1 MHNVHERILA
11 RAVLSKTCSIDTL
24 LLAVVFPSVVSGSG
38 APSPSRSESPV
49 EFSIFAF
56 SLLSSWCNAHLFTKF
71 FATWPRRGW
80 FVSSCRL
87 GAVRLLASFV

>member
-24 LLAVVFPSVVSGSG
+24 ILAVVFPSVVSGSG
-38 APSPSRSESPV
+38 APSPSRSESQQFGDVTRRPSHEGAPV
-49 EFSIFAF
+49 EFA
-56 SLLSSWCNAHLFTKF
+56 K
-71 FATWPRRGW
+71 WPRRGW